1 MARLKALRGTRDI
14 LPDEMARWYLAES
27 RAREIFARYGYRE
40 IRTPIIE
47 AYELFARGIGEGT
60 DIVHKEMYVLQR
72 GRERVALRPENTAP
86 VVRAYLEHSLQQT
99 LPLSRFYYI
108 GAQFRYERPQKGRQR
123 QFHQIGVE
131 VLGED
136 SPLVDAE
143 TIAMV
148 LEYLN
153 ALRLEDL
160 ELLIN
165 SVGDPACRPAYRDSL
180 RDYLEP
186 LLGKLCEDCNRRYES
201 NPLRVFDCKVEA
213 DRALLQEAPR
223 MLDQLCDPCAENFT
237 AVRAALERLE
247 VPYRVEPRLVRGLD
261 YYVRTAFEVTS
272 GKLGAQDAV
281 LGGGRYDGLVQALGG
296 PPVPGF
302 GFAIGLE
309 RVIMLLPDDHPDLPE
324 GGVDLFLVA
333 VGDKAHHHLS
343 DLARQLRRQGHSV
356 LYEYRPR
363 TLGAQMKRANRLQA
377 RLALIL
383 GEQELARKACV
394 LKRMSDGSQREVPL
408 TELSGAV
415 NTLLEAGG
423 HDRDRGEKQDGE

>member
-40 IRTPIIE
+40 IRTPILE

-160 ELLIN
+160 GLLIN

-186 LLGKLCEDCNRRYES
+186 LLEKLCADCNRRDES

-213 DRALLQEAPR
+213 DRALLEQAPR
-223 MLDQLCDPCAENFT
+223 MLDHLCEPCAENFA
-237 AVRAALERLE
+237 AVRAALDQLE
-247 VPYRVEPRLVRGLD
+247 VPYQVEPRLVRGLD

-281 LGGGRYDGLVQALGG
+281 LGGGRYDGLVQELGG
-296 PPVPGF
+296 PAVPGF

-309 RVIMLLPDDHPDLPE
+309 RVIMLLPDDHPDLPAQ
-324 GGVDLFLVA
+324 GVDLFLVA
-333 VGDKAHHHLS
+333 VGDKAHPHLS
-343 DLARQLRRQGHSV
+343 DLARRLRGLGHSV

-383 GEQELARKACV
+383 GEEELARQACV

-408 TELSGAV
+408 TELSGTV
-415 NTLLEAGG
+415 KTLLEAGKQ
-423 HDRDRGEKQDGE
+423 DRDSGEKQDGA

>member
-40 IRTPIIE
+40 IRTPILE

-60 DIVHKEMYVLQR
+60 DLVHKEMYVLQR

-160 ELLIN
+160 GLLIN

-186 LLGKLCEDCNRRYES
+186 RLEKLCADCNRRNES

-213 DRALLQEAPR
+213 DRALLEEAPR
-223 MLDQLCDPCAENFT
+223 MQDHLCDPCAENFA

-281 LGGGRYDGLVQALGG
+281 LGGGRYDGLVQELGG
-296 PPVPGF
+296 PAVPGF

-309 RVIMLLPDDHPDLPE
+309 RVIMLLPDDHPDLPAQ
-324 GGVDLFLVA
+324 GVDLFLVA
-333 VGDKAHHHLS
+333 AGDEAHHHLP
-343 DLARQLRRQGHSV
+343 DLARQLRGLGLSV

-383 GEQELARKACV
+383 GEEELARQACV
-394 LKRMSDGSQREVPL
+394 LKRMSDGLQREVPL

-415 NTLLEAGG
+415 RTLLEAG
-423 HDRDRGEKQDGE
+423 KA